1 MMSGS
6 LLRGLRLL
14 PARPAVSRGWGG
26 GASARGR
33 GREAGGTANRPA
45 GPGDGQRVRSGAVR
59 VAPGR
64 TRRVEV
70 GDRPPGGPRELSA
83 AAPSPHPGPGR
94 GGGGGC
100 CWSRYRLME
109 ERGPAGTLRRKR
121 SGVKGKGHWPPW
133 LMASTGDMEASG
145 SYPFDGFSFS
155 LGALHASRPATHLR
169 NIPP

>member
-1 MMSGS
+1 MI
-6 LLRGLRLL
+6 
-14 PARPAVSRGWGG
+14 ARP
-26 GASARGR
+26 
-33 GREAGGTANRPA
+33 E
-45 GPGDGQRVRSGAVR
+45 
-59 VAPGR
+59 APGNCR
-64 TRRVEV
+64 LPP
-70 GDRPPGGPRELSA
+70 RPPTRDRE
-83 AAPSPHPGPGR
+83 

-109 ERGPAGTLRRKR
+109 ERSPAGTLRRKR